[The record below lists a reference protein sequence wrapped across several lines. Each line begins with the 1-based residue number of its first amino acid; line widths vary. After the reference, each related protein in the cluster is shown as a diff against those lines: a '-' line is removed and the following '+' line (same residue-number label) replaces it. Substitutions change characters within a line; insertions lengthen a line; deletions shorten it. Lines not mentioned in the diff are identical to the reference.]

1 MAPLLA
7 VKNLSCLRPEGD
19 PIFLNVTFDVNEDD
33 IIVMQAGSGAGKTTL
48 LKCMAHLNLYY
59 GTIEFRGKP
68 PRAYGIPTYRTYVQY
83 IPQRPSLLP
92 GTPRDLVETLSTFR
106 ARHAPDRPSGDH
118 GHIKASMELAEK
130 WDIATELWDRPW
142 STLSGGEAQ
151 RLSLAIAYGLN
162 RAEVLLLDEPTSALD
177 SQLSKAVEK
186 TLMDDIANPDKALK
200 AVICVTHSDEQAYR
214 LGNRFLRLTPRGIE
228 EESRSRFE
236 A

>member
-1 MAPLLA
+1 VCGHDSRGYLQSQGMAPLLA

-106 ARHAPDRPSGDH
+106 ERHAPDRPSGDH
-118 GHIKASMELAEK
+118 GHIKASMELA
-130 WDIATELWDRPW
+130 
-142 STLSGGEAQ
+142 
-151 RLSLAIAYGLN
+151 
-162 RAEVLLLDEPTSALD
+162 
-177 SQLSKAVEK
+177 
-186 TLMDDIANPDKALK
+186 
-200 AVICVTHSDEQAYR
+200 
-214 LGNRFLRLTPRGIE
+214 
-228 EESRSRFE
+228 
-236 A
+236 